1 MVTADKNLTYTQNMK
16 GRKIALLVLPTN
28 DWSRLKPVLPR
39 IVGMM
44 TPTYI
49 LRQHRPGDMG
59 WVIQQHGLLYA
70 REYGWDARFEA
81 FVARIAADF
90 IDNYDPARERC
101 WIAEREGEPL
111 GCVFLVEHRELPDT
125 AQLRMLLLTPA
136 GRGMGLGKA
145 LVSECTWFAREAG
158 YQKIVLWTNSIL
170 TAARSIYE
178 HEGYR
183 LKEEKPHQ
191 SFGVQLVGQMWE
203 LEL

>member
-1 MVTADKNLTYTQNMK
+1 MLTTSTHRADFDGRPQHCPQYASLLALIPILTYQPP
-16 GRKIALLVLPTN
+16 AP
-28 DWSRLKPVLPR
+28 
-39 IVGMM
+39 
-44 TPTYI
+44 YI
-49 LRQHRPGDMG
+49 LRQHLPGDMG

-111 GCVFLVEHRELPDT
+111 GCVFLVKHRDFPDT
-125 AQLRMLLLTPA
+125 AQLRMLLVTPA

-145 LVSECTWFAREAG
+145 LVAECTRFAREAG
-158 YQKIVLWTNSIL
+158 YSKIVLWTNSIL
-170 TAARSIYE
+170 TAARRLYE

-183 LKEEKPHQ
+183 LTEEKPHQ
-191 SFGVQLVGQMWE
+191 SFGMQLVGQMWE
-203 LEL
+203 LVL